1 MPRTTTRTVSSE
13 GAPTLHAPARSPFLN
28 PCAFFFA
35 ALVGLAA
42 WCVAGGLAPALTESS
57 RAAIRGS
64 VVVITGASSGIGA
77 ELAVQYGAL
86 GARVV
91 IGARRAA
98 ELDAVAARVRAAG
111 GEAVAVAGDMGAAAD
126 CEALIGAAAAHFGG
140 LDTLIVNH
148 AMFDDGLFLEHAD
161 AAAIERTLGA
171 QLRINVL
178 GAAWLLRAALPLLE
192 ASARGGRVVEVSSGT
207 TRIASPFHP
216 GYGASKS
223 GSNGLFRHVAAE
235 LALLRSRVSITTC
248 VLGMIATPEVV
259 KDEGLRGSAYPVP
272 DTARGIIE
280 AGAARLKVAWVPK
293 WIALGAHLAYASS
306 ALEHVFMNQ
315 FYTQKVPRYVEKLA
329 AMRLDKEKKLV

>member
-1 MPRTTTRTVSSE
+1 MSTSRTIST
-13 GAPTLHAPARSPFLN
+13 APPARPLASF
-28 PCAFFFA
+28 PCLFVFA
-35 ALVGLAA
+35 ALAALVA
-42 WCVAGGLAPALTESS
+42 WCVSAGLAPPLTAAS

-64 VVVITGASSGIGA
+64 VVIVTGASSGIGA

-91 IGARRAA
+91 IGARRKS
-98 ELDAVAARVRAAG
+98 ELEAVAARVRGAG
-111 GEAVAVAGDMGAAAD
+111 GEAVAVAGDMGVAAD
-126 CEALIGAAAAHFGG
+126 CEALVAAAVQHFGG

-148 AMFDDGLFLEHAD
+148 ALFDDALFVEHAD
-161 AAAIERTLGA
+161 AASLERTLGA
-171 QLRINVL
+171 QLRVNVM
-178 GAAWLLRAALPLLE
+178 GAAHLLRAALPLLE

-235 LALLRSRVSITTC
+235 LALLRSSVSITTC

-259 KDEGLRGSAYPVP
+259 KDEGLRGGAYPVP
-272 DTARGIIE
+272 DTAQGIIE

-293 WIALGAHLAYASS
+293 WIAFGAHLAYASH
-306 ALEHVFMNQ
+306 ALEHVFMNN
-315 FYTQKVPRYVEKLA
+315 FYTQKVPRYVEKLEA
-329 AMRLDKEKKLV
+329 LRLDKKK